1 MIRDIFVLTFAC
13 TYVDTRIFTEL
24 PYAIDTV
31 TTELLKEEDDDIN
44 NYRLARHTYDDSLKE
59 FIFVEDIDLTEYID
73 VEDND
78 NDGDGDSNI
87 SYIDSD
93 DSDDSDK

>member
-31 TTELLKEEDDDIN
+31 TELLKEEDDDIN
-44 NYRLARHTYDDSLKE
+44 NYSIARHTYEETLKE
-59 FIFVEDIDLTEYID
+59 FIFVEDIDLTEYIE
-73 VEDND
+73 VEDKD
-78 NDGDGDSNI
+78 NDGDSNI